1 MAAEQKLYP
10 RGQVAMETGDLAD
23 AINIKISTTNNAK
36 QVHTIR
42 QKGAGVTL
50 GTEET
55 TVTLDLVVSEDGPE
69 RDWIKK
75 LKEGSIEQLRV
86 KVPGET
92 YTVNGVVKQV
102 DVELPIDDA
111 IKQNITFI
119 GKQED

>member
-1 MAAEQKLYP
+1 MASEQKLFP
-10 RGQVAMETGDLAD
+10 RGQVAMDTGDLAD
-23 AINIKISTTNNAK
+23 AVNVKIDTTNNAK

-50 GTEET
+50 GVEET
-55 TVTLDLVVSEDGPE
+55 TVTLDLLISEDGPE
-69 RDWIKK
+69 RNWIKL
-75 LKEGSIEQLRV
+75 LKNGTIKQLRI

-102 DVELPIDDA
+102 GIELPIDDA
-111 IKQNITFI
+111 IKQNVVFI